1 MSMNRRS
8 FIKTAGVVG
17 AGAGL
22 ASVAETSEAAPG
34 TPSVGPGLVPIQL
47 HVNGKT
53 STVKVEPRTTLANA
67 LRNDLHL
74 TGTKIGCDRG
84 SCSACTVHV
93 DGQAMSACLM
103 LAVDCVDRKI
113 TTIEG
118 LAKGDTLA
126 PIQSAFIEYDATQC
140 GFCTPG
146 MVMSCAALLAKNAK
160 PTLDEVKT
168 AVSGNTCRCGTYPK
182 VFAAALAASGQ
193 EVPKGTALSIVGPEA
208 SIVPKA
214 GEVLVG
220 IGKTV
225 KTEARMFPD
234 DEPPAWPAN
243 RDLAVVG
250 KSTPRLDGRAKVTG
264 AAKYTFDVQLP
275 GMLHAKRL
283 AANIPH
289 ARVLEVDTRDAEKS
303 AGVKAVYVVEK
314 QLEGAKLA
322 DPALEPKTKY
332 PTIKY
337 VGQVIAAVAATTPE
351 AAEEAVRKIRVK
363 YEPLPFVVDLDAAR
377 KEGAPLVYAGPV
389 DMGGSAG
396 GGGGSKGLPQKGNVR
411 GPAIKQRGDIAK
423 GLKDAEIT
431 VRNTFRTQ
439 VQTHSAMET
448 HGFVVDW
455 KPEMLTVYGSTQ
467 GPNTVRDELA
477 AVFELPASKIRVV
490 AEYMGGGFGAKFG
503 AGHPGVV
510 AAHLSKRAGAPVRL
524 MLDRHEEH
532 LAGGNRPSSFQTLTV
547 GATKKGDLTAIKLES
562 FGTGGIAT
570 GAGVG
575 RVAEE
580 LYPAPN
586 FLGEQY
592 DVFTHAS
599 PCAAFRAPGVPQGI
613 FAMETMIETLAE
625 KLGIDPL
632 AMRDRFDTDKENA
645 ADREARRIERKMG
658 AELIGWS
665 KRHAP
670 DADRGPVKRGIG
682 AGQSIWW
689 RFVDM
694 GSNAEVRIHKDGGV
708 ELRSSAMDLGTGTRT
723 ALALLVA
730 EELGLRPEQIAV
742 RLGDTDYPQGPAAG
756 GSKTLVG
763 VTPAVRAAAFKAK
776 QKLFA
781 ELAVKWKVEPASLTA
796 RGGKIVAGAKE
807 VDFKKACASMKTDMI
822 SHTAKRAE
830 DYGGPPKGGYGGVQ
844 FAQVAVDVETG
855 VVKVERMIAVQECGR
870 LLNPLAVQSQINGG
884 ILHGLSWALYENRL
898 LDQRTGRLLNGTL
911 DTYKIAGAKET
922 PQIDVVLLEQYAGR
936 TNTDAHGIGEPA
948 NIATAAA
955 IANAVYNAIGVRVTT
970 LPMTPDV
977 VLAALAQKPSG
988 GGGASSSSR
997 KQGG

>member
-1 MSMNRRS
+1 MNRRS
-8 FIKTAGVVG
+8 FIKSAGVVG
-17 AGAGL
+17 AAAGIS
-22 ASVAETSEAAPG
+22 SVAETAEAAPKN
-34 TPSVGPGLVPIQL
+34 TIVGPGVTSVQL
-47 HVNGKT
+47 QVNGK
-53 STVKVEPRTTLANA
+53 SQTVKIEPRTTLAVA
-67 LRNDLHL
+67 LRDHLHL

-93 DGQAMSACLM
+93 DGKAMSACLL
-103 LAVDCVDRKI
+103 LAVDCADRKI
-113 TTIEG
+113 ITIEA
-118 LAKGDTLA
+118 LAKGNTLHPVQA
-126 PIQSAFIEYDATQC
+126 AFIQHDATQC

-146 MVMSCAALLAKNAK
+146 MVMSCAALLSKNAK

-168 AVSGNTCRCGTYPK
+168 CVSGNTCRCGTYPK
-182 VFAAALAASGQ
+182 VFAAAMAASGQ
-193 EVPKGTALSIVGPEA
+193 PVPKGTDLSIIGPGEGPA
-208 SIVPKA
+208 LEP

-220 IGKTV
+220 IGKTL
-225 KTEARMFPD
+225 KKEKRMFPD
-234 DEPPAWPAN
+234 DEPESWPAN
-243 RDLAVVG
+243 SALASVG
-250 KSTPRLDGRAKVTG
+250 KSTPRIDGRAKVTG

-275 GMLHAKRL
+275 GMLYARRL
-283 AANIPH
+283 SATVPH
-289 ARVLEVDTRDAEKS
+289 ARVLEVDTKEAEVYP
-303 AGVKAVYVVEK
+303 GVKAVYVVEK
-314 QLEGAKLA
+314 QLDGAKPA
-322 DPALEPKTKY
+322 DPSKEKASKY
-332 PTIKY
+332 PTVRY
-337 VGQVIAAVAATTPE
+337 VGQVIAAVAATSTE

-363 YEPLPFVVDLDAAR
+363 YEELPFVVDLDQAMKPGSPA
-377 KEGAPLVYAGPV
+377 VYAGPV

-411 GPAIKQRGDIAK
+411 GPAKKERGDINK
-423 GLKDAEIT
+423 GLKEAEIT
-431 VRNTFRTQ
+431 VSGTFRTQ

-448 HGFVVDW
+448 HGLVVDF
-455 KPEMLTVYGSTQ
+455 KPDQMTVYASTQ

-477 AVFELPASKIRVV
+477 AVFEMPASKIRVV

-503 AGHPGVV
+503 ASHPGVV

-532 LAGGNRPSSFQTLTV
+532 LAGGNRPSSLQTLTI
-547 GATKKGDLTAIKLES
+547 GAKKSGALTAIKLES
-562 FGTGGIAT
+562 YGTGGIAT

-625 KLGIDPL
+625 KLGLDPI
-632 AMRDRFDTDKENA
+632 AIRDRFDTDPEGA
-645 ADREARRIERKMG
+645 TDREARKIERQLG
-658 AELIGWS
+658 AEAIGWS

-670 DADRGPVKRGIG
+670 GADKGPIKRGIG
-682 AGQSIWW
+682 LGQSIWW

-708 ELRSSAMDLGTGTRT
+708 EVRTSAMDLGTGTRT
-723 ALALLVA
+723 ALAILVA
-730 EELGLRPEQIAV
+730 EELGLKPEQIEV
-742 RLGDTDYPQGPAAG
+742 KLGDTDYPQGPAAG

-763 VTPAVRAAAFKAK
+763 VTPAVRAAAWKAK
-776 QKLFA
+776 LKLFA
-781 ELAVKWKVEPASLTA
+781 EIAPRLKSKPELLEAK
-796 RGGKIVAGAKE
+796 GGKVYERGKENAGITMQ
-807 VDFKKACASMKTDMI
+807 KACAMMKTDMV

-844 FAQVAVDVETG
+844 FAEVAVDVETG
-855 VVKVERMIAVQECGR
+855 IIKVERMVAVQECGR

-898 LDQRTGRLLNGTL
+898 LDQKTGRLLNGTL

-922 PQIDVVLLEQYAGR
+922 PQIEVILLEQYVGR

-955 IANAVYNAIGVRVTT
+955 IANAVYNAIGVRVKT
-970 LPMTPDV
+970 LPMTPET
-977 VLAALAQKPSG
+977 VLAALASASPA
-988 GGGASSSSR
+988 ASSTTR
-997 KQGG
+997 TKGA

>member
-8 FIKTAGVVG
+8 FIKSAGVVG
-17 AGAGL
+17 AAATVVG
-22 ASVAETSEAAPG
+22 VAETTEAAPKNA
-34 TPSVGPGLVPIQL
+34 VIGPGVTSVQL
-47 HVNGKT
+47 NVNGKAQ
-53 STVKVEPRTTLANA
+53 TVKIEPRTTLAVA
-67 LRNDLHL
+67 LRDHLHL

-93 DGQAMSACLM
+93 DGKAMSACLM
-103 LAVDCVDRKI
+103 LAVDCTDRKI

-118 LAKGDTLA
+118 LAKGNTLA
-126 PIQSAFIEYDATQC
+126 PIQTAFIQHDATQC

-146 MVMSCAALLAKNAK
+146 MVMSCAALLSKNAK

-182 VFAAALAASGQ
+182 VFAACMAASGQ
-193 EVPKGTALSIVGPEA
+193 PVPKGTDLSLVGPSESPA
-208 SIVPKA
+208 LEP
-214 GEVLVG
+214 GQVLVG

-225 KTEARMFPD
+225 RVETRMFPD
-234 DEPPAWPAN
+234 DEPPSWPTNSA
-243 RDLAVVG
+243 LATVG
-250 KSTPRLDGRAKVTG
+250 KSTPRIDGRAKVTG

-283 AANIPH
+283 SATVPH
-289 ARVLEVDTRDAEKS
+289 ARVLEVDTSAAE
-303 AGVKAVYVVEK
+303 AHPGVKAVYVVEK
-314 QLEGAKLA
+314 QLEGAKPS
-322 DPALEPKTKY
+322 DPGKEEKVKY
-332 PTIKY
+332 PTIRY
-337 VGQVIAAVAATTPE
+337 VGQVIAGVAATTAE
-351 AAEEAVRKIRVK
+351 AAEEGVRKIRVK
-363 YEPLPFVVDLDAAR
+363 YEELPFVVDLDQAM
-377 KEGAPLVYAGPV
+377 KPNAPTVYAGPV

-396 GGGGSKGLPQKGNVR
+396 GGGGSKGLPQKGNIR
-411 GPAIKQRGDIAK
+411 GPAKKERGDINK
-423 GLKDAEIT
+423 GLKEAAHT
-431 VRNTFRTQ
+431 VTGTFRTQ

-448 HGFVVDW
+448 HGVVVDY
-455 KPEMLTVYGSTQ
+455 KPDMMTVYASTQ

-477 AVFELPASKIRVV
+477 AVFEMPASKIRVV

-510 AAHLSKRAGAPVRL
+510 AAHLSKRSGAPVRL

-532 LAGGNRPSSFQTLTV
+532 LAGGNRPSSIQTLTI
-547 GATKKGDLTAIKLES
+547 GADKQGALTAIKLES

-580 LYPAPN
+580 LYPSAA

-599 PCAAFRAPGVPQGI
+599 PCAAFRAPGVPQGV

-625 KLGIDPL
+625 KLGVDPL
-632 AMRDRFDTDKENA
+632 VMRDRLDTAPESA
-645 ADREARRIERKMG
+645 TDREARRIERQMG
-658 AELIGWS
+658 AEMIGWS

-670 DADRGPVKRGIG
+670 GADRGPVKRGIG
-682 AGQSIWW
+682 VGQSIWW

-708 ELRSSAMDLGTGTRT
+708 EVRTSAMDLGTGTRT
-723 ALALLVA
+723 ALAQLVA
-730 EELGLRPEQIAV
+730 EELGLKVEQIAV
-742 RLGDTDYPQGPAAG
+742 RLGDTDFPQGPAAG

-763 VTPAVRAAAFKAK
+763 VTPAVRAAAWKAK

-781 ELAVKWKVEPASLTA
+781 EIAPRLKTKPELLEAK
-796 RGGKIVAGAKE
+796 GGKVYERGKEKAGITMQ
-807 VDFKKACASMKTDMI
+807 KACAMMKTDTI
-822 SHTAKRAE
+822 AHLAKRAE

-844 FAQVAVDVETG
+844 FAEVAVDVETG

-922 PQIDVVLLEQYAGR
+922 PQIDIVLLEQYVGR

-955 IANAVYNAIGVRVTT
+955 IANAVYNAIGVRVKT
-970 LPMTPDV
+970 LPMTPEV
-977 VLAALAQKPSG
+977 VLAALAASPASG
-988 GGGASSSSR
+988 SGSTRTKGE
-997 KQGG
+997 